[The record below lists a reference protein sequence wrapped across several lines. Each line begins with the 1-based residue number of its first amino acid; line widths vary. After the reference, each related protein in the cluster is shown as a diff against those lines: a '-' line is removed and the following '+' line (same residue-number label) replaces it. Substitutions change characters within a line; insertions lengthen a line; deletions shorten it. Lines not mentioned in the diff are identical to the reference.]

1 MEECTK
7 KDKKWWEENQ
17 QNDYFLS
24 ANDALE
30 LGIIDKI
37 I

>member
-1 MEECTK
+1 MEKFTN
-7 KDKKWWEENQ
+7 KDKKWWEQNQ
-17 QNDYFLS
+17 QNYYFLTS
-24 ANDALE
+24 DEALE